1 MQIEQQKATP
11 WMCDVWLTKC
21 IKENNAPCE
30 NNGCYYSLIK
40 GRVTK
45 KFTQQSTISAFR
57 IYSLLNGPKPM
68 GRTEIYWVFR
78 NYTANHLCVGR
89 NIQINNK
96 HSDNKLKL
104 VFLCIKII
112 TREKNSIWFK
122 TNVSLYNPHFWYTAI
137 KGFLKN

>member
-78 NYTANHLCVGR
+78 NYTANHLCVVR

-112 TREKNSIWFK
+112 TREKKLVFGLKQMFHYIIHIFGTLLLK
-122 TNVSLYNPHFWYTAI
+122 HF
-137 KGFLKN
+137 